1 MKKEAPVLLGFPG
14 RMVGGGERLDVQVRG
29 FHALSEEKRLQVK
42 ALIGKGIA
50 QVACGI
56 SHSAAF

>member
-1 MKKEAPVLLGFPG
+1 
-14 RMVGGGERLDVQVRG
+14 VRV
-29 FHALSEEKRLQVK
+29 AARLQVK